1 MPFSS
6 RCSTISRIQFEG
18 STFQANLSRRWARP
32 GTGAYRAPALNTIES
47 PVVGPPSSL
56 AMTLIPLTSE
66 TANGAAGDDVFV
78 AVAAAYVRRQT
89 SPRAIAAAEGDPA
102 RKARCCREAATA
114 LGTGCLMSILP
125 NEGTAQS
132 IDERERER
140 GSRRCG
146 QAGADDRLGLGLL
159 SVVSGMQIAD
169 CRFFFSDSDFT
180 KKQ

>member
-1 MPFSS
+1 
-6 RCSTISRIQFEG
+6 
-18 STFQANLSRRWARP
+18 
-32 GTGAYRAPALNTIES
+32 
-47 PVVGPPSSL
+47 
-56 AMTLIPLTSE
+56 MTLIPLTSE
-66 TANGAAGDDVFV
+66 TANGTAGDDVFV
-78 AVAAAYVRRQT
+78 AAAAAAYVRRQT

-140 GSRRCG
+140 ERGSRRCG